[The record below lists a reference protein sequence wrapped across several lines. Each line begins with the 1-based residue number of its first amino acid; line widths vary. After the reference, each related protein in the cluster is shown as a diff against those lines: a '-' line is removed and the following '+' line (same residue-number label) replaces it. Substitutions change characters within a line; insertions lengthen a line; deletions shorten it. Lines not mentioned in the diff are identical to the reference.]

1 MITLK
6 PSKWL
11 AALLLGLAGSAQ
23 AQSPSAFEEQA
34 YSRAAKVEAKLIEW
48 RRDIHQHPE
57 LGSQETRTA
66 KLVADHLRKLGL
78 EVHTGIAHT
87 GVVGILTGGKS
98 GPVVAL
104 RADMDALPVK
114 EPEGLPFASRARGNY
129 QGKEVDVMHACGH
142 DAHTAM
148 LMATAEVLAGMRY
161 TLPGKVM
168 FIFQPA
174 EEGSSLPSSGPNEL
188 WGAQRM
194 LQEGLFDTL
203 KPDAIFAVH
212 VMPGRSGELSW
223 RTGATTA
230 SSDDLKI
237 TVTGK
242 QGHGGMPWNT
252 VDPIVTAA
260 QVITGLQTV
269 VSRRT
274 NLTQS
279 PAVVTVGTIQGG
291 SAANIIP
298 EKVQMTGTIR
308 TYDEKVRAQ
317 IGRDVKLTTE
327 KIAESADAKAEV
339 SVIAG
344 YGTTVNDEKLAAQMA
359 PVLAR
364 AASGK
369 VATSPLVGAAEDFS
383 FFAREAP
390 GLFIF
395 LGVTPEGHDPA
406 TAAPNHNPNFFVDEK
421 ALVVGARALSG
432 LTVEFLQTS
441 AAEPGAGVISQTGQP

>member
-1 MITLK
+1 MRSFK
-6 PSKWL
+6 PSKLL
-11 AALLLGLAGSAQ
+11 AGLLLGLTGAAQ
-23 AQSPSAFEEQA
+23 AQPPSALEEQA
-34 YSRAAKVEAKLIEW
+34 YSRAAAVEQKLIEW

-57 LGSQETRTA
+57 LGDQETRTA

-87 GVVGILTGGKS
+87 GVVGILEGS
-98 GPVVAL
+98 LPGPTVAL

-114 EPEGLPFASRARGNY
+114 EPEGLPFASKARGTY

-148 LMATAEVLAGMRY
+148 LMATAEVLAGMRDK
-161 TLPGKVM
+161 LPGKVM

-174 EEGSSLPSSGPNEL
+174 EEGSSQVMPGQNKL
-188 WGAQRM
+188 WGAQLM
-194 LQEGLFDTL
+194 LQEGVFDKL
-203 KPDAIFAVH
+203 KPDAVFAVH
-212 VMPGRSGELSW
+212 VMPGKSGELSW

-230 SSDDLKI
+230 SSDDLQI

-252 VDPIVTAA
+252 VDPVVTAA
-260 QVITGLQTV
+260 QVLTGLQTV

-274 NLTQS
+274 NLTLS
-279 PAVVTVGTIQGG
+279 PAVVTVGMIQGG
-291 SAANIIP
+291 SAPNIIP
-298 EKVQMTGTIR
+298 EQVQMAGTIR

-317 IGRDVKLTTE
+317 VGRDVKLTAE
-327 KIAESADAKAEV
+327 KIAESAGAKADV
-339 SVIAG
+339 SVAPA
-344 YGTTVNDEKLAAQMA
+344 YGTTMNDEKLAVQMA

-369 VATSPLVGAAEDFS
+369 VATSPLVGASEDFS
-383 FFAREAP
+383 FFARQVP
-390 GLFIF
+390 GLYFF
-395 LGVTPEGHDPA
+395 LGVTPDGQDPA
-406 TAAPNHNPNFFVDEK
+406 TAAPNHNPKFFVDES

-432 LTVEFLQTS
+432 LTIQFLQTGK
-441 AAEPGAGVISQTGQP
+441 EG